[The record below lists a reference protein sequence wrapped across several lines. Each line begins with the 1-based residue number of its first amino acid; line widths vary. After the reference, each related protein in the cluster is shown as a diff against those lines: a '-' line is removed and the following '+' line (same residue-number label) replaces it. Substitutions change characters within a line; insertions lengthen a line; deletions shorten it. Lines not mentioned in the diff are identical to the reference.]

1 MTTSNNHESQSH
13 SRISDRSGTSDRRPL
28 YFLLIAICLLFV
40 ASYASRLA
48 RLQGVRNE
56 IESTAQKIADAT
68 DRRARLEADLAYVSS
83 NEYVEKVAR
92 DELDMA
98 LQGEQVITP
107 VDVAGIEPAEAA
119 ESEVGAVEADTA
131 PVVVEEEIW
140 RQWVGL
146 FAVRGE

>member
-13 SRISDRSGTSDRRPL
+13 SRISDRSGASDRRPL

-68 DRRARLEADLAYVSS
+68 DRRARLETDLAYVSS